1 MEESGVRP
9 ISRLEY
15 GRCAAAALLAALPPC
30 ARAQAGDQTRL
41 QGVVVTATRTAR
53 PAFDVPA
60 SIDAVRIAADG
71 NQLGV
76 NLSDYLGGVPGLVMR
91 DRQDYA
97 QDQQLSVRG
106 FGARAQFG
114 IVGVRLYLDGI
125 PATQPDGQGQ
135 ASHFNLDSA
144 DRIEVLRGPFS
155 ALYGNA
161 SGGVVQ
167 VFTADGQGPAVVQAD
182 ALGGSYGE
190 WRTGLNARG
199 ATGGIGYNLD
209 YSHFQT
215 DGYRAHS
222 RALRDSG
229 NAKLDFRPFSGN
241 RLSVVANI
249 FSSPES
255 LDPMGLSFDQFHAD
269 PRQAAPSA
277 LKFNTRKSLEQS
289 QGGVIDEQ
297 ALGEGQSLR
306 LMAYYGHRIVKQ
318 FQSIP
323 ESAQSPSST
332 SPGGVIDL
340 HNNYGGGDGRWTARW
355 QPFGRPLTVVAG
367 LSYDA
372 LDSHRRGYNNF
383 TAPGVDGVQGDLRR
397 DENNDLHD
405 FDQYLQLDWELSE
418 RWSTLLGVRH
428 SEVHFN
434 SVDHY
439 IIPPSANSKGN
450 PNDSGQNTFYAT
462 TPAAALMYKASE
474 RLRLYASYGE
484 GFDTPT
490 FDNLSYRPDG
500 QPGLNFALVPAR
512 TGNGELGAKWKQGAA
527 GEFRLALFR
536 SITRN
541 EIGVA
546 GSQGGRSTYQN
557 VGRTRRQGVEAEY
570 DAWLGGNWHW
580 QLAYTYLD
588 AIYRQ
593 SFKTCTATPCNPA
606 TGAGTSPVPAGNRL
620 PAVPE
625 SQAYS
630 ALRWGAER
638 GWNAA
643 LEASYLSPVQVNDL
657 NGSFQ
662 TPNGTINGSAAPAY
676 GLLGINGAYIWDLPH
691 WRVQAFARVDNLLDT
706 NDVGAVVINDGNGLY
721 YQPGAGRSAF
731 AGIRLSWKQ

>member
-1 MEESGVRP
+1 MRSVPGLERGMRAAGV
-9 ISRLEY
+9 
-15 GRCAAAALLAALPPC
+15 LLATLPLCAL
-30 ARAQAGDQTRL
+30 GQTRL
-41 QGVVVTATRTAR
+41 QGVVVSATRTAK
-53 PAFDVPA
+53 PAFEVPA
-60 SIDAVRIAADG
+60 SVDAVQVDADG

-144 DRIEVLRGPFS
+144 DHIEVLRGPFS

-167 VFTADGQGPAVVQAD
+167 VFTADGQEPAVVQAD

-199 ATGGIGYNLD
+199 ALDGVGYNLD

-222 RALRDSG
+222 SALRDSG

-241 RLSVVANI
+241 KLSVVANT

-269 PRQAAPSA
+269 PRQAAASA

-297 ALGEGQSLR
+297 SLGDGQSLR
-306 LMAYYGHRIVKQ
+306 FMAYYGHRIVKQ

-323 ESAQSPSST
+323 EAAQASPT

-340 HNNYGGGDGRWTARW
+340 HNSYGGGDARWTAHW
-355 QPFGRPLTVVAG
+355 QPLDRPLTLVAG

-372 LDSHRRGYNNF
+372 LDSHRRGYKNF
-383 TAPGVDGVQGDLRR
+383 ITAGVDGVQGDLRR

-405 FDQYLQLDWELSE
+405 FDQYLQLDWDLSE

-439 IIPPSANSKGN
+439 IVPPPAGQTTGGN
-450 PNDSGQNTFYAT
+450 PDDSGQNTFYVT
-462 TPAAALMYKASE
+462 TPVAALMYKASE
-474 RLRLYASYGE
+474 RLHLYASYGK

-512 TGNGELGAKWKQGAA
+512 TGNGELGAKWKQGEA

-546 GSQGGRSTYQN
+546 SSQGGRSTYQN

-570 DAWLGGNWHW
+570 DAWLGGSWRW
-580 QLAYTYLD
+580 QAAYTYLD
-588 AIYRQ
+588 ATYRQ
-593 SFKTCTATPCNPA
+593 PFSTCTATPCSPA
-606 TGAGTSPVPAGNRL
+606 TNSGTSPVPAGNRL
-620 PAVPE
+620 PAIPQ
-625 SQAYS
+625 SQAYT
-630 ALRWGAER
+630 ALRWGAAT

-643 LEASYLSPVQVNDL
+643 LEAIYLSPVQVNDL
-657 NGSFQ
+657 NGPV
-662 TPNGTINGSAAPAY
+662 PNTSIPGSAAPAY
-676 GLLGINGAYIWDLPH
+676 GLLGVNGAYIWDLPH

-706 NDVGAVVINDGNGLY
+706 DYVGAVVINDGNGLY

-731 AGIRLSWKQ
+731 AGVRLSWKQ

>member
-1 MEESGVRP
+1 MGAASRRGIGTCVLCAGVALSPLHALAQSGGATDLGP
-9 ISRLEY
+9 
-15 GRCAAAALLAALPPC
+15 
-30 ARAQAGDQTRL
+30 
-41 QGVVVTATRTAR
+41 VVVTATRTAR
-53 PAFDVPA
+53 PSFDIPA
-60 SIDAVRIAADG
+60 SIDSVRIDANG
-71 NQLGV
+71 NQPGV

-135 ASHFNLDSA
+135 ASHFNLGSA

-182 ALGGSYGE
+182 AMGGSYGE
-190 WRTGLNARG
+190 WRTSLNARG
-199 ATGGIGYNLD
+199 ALDGIGYNLD

-215 DGYRAHS
+215 DGYRGHS
-222 RALRDSG
+222 GALRDSG
-229 NAKLDFRPFSGN
+229 NAKLNFTPFAGN

-255 LDPMGLSFDQFHAD
+255 LDPMGLTPDQFRAN
-269 PRQAAPSA
+269 PRQAATSA

-289 QGGVIDEQ
+289 QGGIIDEQ
-297 ALGEGQSLR
+297 TLGDDQSLR
-306 LMAYYGHRIVKQ
+306 FMAYYGHRIVKQ

-323 ESAQSPSST
+323 VSAQDPKKNPG

-340 HNNYGGGDGRWTARW
+340 HNNYGGADGRWTAHW
-355 QPFGRPLTVVAG
+355 HLLDQPLTLVAG

-372 LDSHRRGYNNF
+372 LDSHRRGYNNYTGT
-383 TAPGVDGVQGDLRR
+383 TANPTDGVQGDLRR

-405 FDQYLQLDWELSE
+405 FDQYLQLDWDLSE

-439 IIPPSANSKGN
+439 IKTGN
-450 PNDSGQNTFYAT
+450 PDDSGQNTFYAT
-462 TPAAALMYKASE
+462 TPAAALMFKATD
-474 RLRLYASYGE
+474 RLHLYASYGE

-490 FDNLSYRPDG
+490 FDNLAYRPDG
-500 QPGLNFALVPAR
+500 GSGLNFALVPAR
-512 TGNGELGAKWKQGAA
+512 TGTGELGAKWKL
-527 GEFRLALFR
+527 GEGSIARVSLFR

-557 VGRTRRQGVEAEY
+557 VGRSRRQGVEAEY
-570 DAWLGGNWHW
+570 EAWLGGNWHW

-593 SFKTCTATPCNPA
+593 PFKTCTATPCNPA

-625 SQAYS
+625 SQAYT

-643 LEASYLSPVQVNDL
+643 LEATYLSPVQVNDL
-657 NGSFQ
+657 NRSFQ
-662 TPNGTINGSAAPAY
+662 TPSGTTINGSAAPAY
-676 GLLGINGAYIWDLPH
+676 GVMGVNGAYIWDLPH
-691 WRVQAFARVDNLLDT
+691 WRVQVFARVDNLLDT
-706 NDVGAVVINDGNGLY
+706 NYVGAVVINDGNGLY
-721 YQPGAGRSAF
+721 YQPGTGRSVF
-731 AGIRLSWKQ
+731 GGVRLSWKE

>member
-1 MEESGVRP
+1 VGAA
-9 ISRLEY
+9 IRLDRRA
-15 GRCAAAALLAALPPC
+15 GALCALLLTVPLQAL
-30 ARAQAGDQTRL
+30 AQDGSTELGQ
-41 QGVVVTATRTAR
+41 VVVTATRTGK

-60 SIDAVRIAADG
+60 SIDAVAVDPDG

-76 NLSDYLGGVPGLVMR
+76 NLSEFLGGVPGLVIR

-144 DRIEVLRGPFS
+144 ERIEVLRGPFS

-167 VFTADGQGPAVVQAD
+167 MFTAPGSGPAQVQAD
-182 ALGGSYGE
+182 AMGGAYGE
-190 WRTGLNARG
+190 WRTGLEARG
-199 ATGGIGYNLD
+199 ALGRVGYNVD
-209 YSHFQT
+209 YSHFHT

-229 NAKLDFRPFSGN
+229 NARLDFAPLAGN
-241 RLSVVANI
+241 KLTVVANT

-255 LDPMGLSFDQFHAD
+255 LDPMGLTPGQFRAD
-269 PRQAAPSA
+269 PRQAVASA
-277 LKFNTRKSLEQS
+277 YKFNTRKSLEQA

-297 ALGEGQSLR
+297 ALGGGQSLR
-306 LMAYYGHRIVKQ
+306 FMAYYGHRIVKQ

-323 ESAQSPSST
+323 EATQGSPT

-340 HNNYGGGDGRWTARW
+340 HNSYGGADGRWTAHW
-355 QPFGRPLTVVAG
+355 QLFGQPLNLVAG

-372 LDSHRRGYNNF
+372 LDSHRRGYNDF
-383 TAPGVDGVQGDLRR
+383 SAPGVDGVQGALRR

-405 FDQYLQLDWELSE
+405 FDQYLQLDWDLSP
-418 RWSTLLGVRH
+418 RWSSVLGVRH

-434 SVDHY
+434 SIDHY
-439 IIPPSANSKGN
+439 IAAGN
-450 PNDSGQNTFYAT
+450 PDDSGQNTFYAT
-462 TPAAALMYKASE
+462 TPAAALMFKATPG
-474 RLRLYASYGE
+474 LHLYASYGE

-490 FDNLSYRPDG
+490 FDNLAYRPDG

-512 TGNGELGAKWKQGAA
+512 TGTGELGAKWKLGQASSA
-527 GEFRLALFR
+527 RLAVFR

-541 EIGVA
+541 EIAVA
-546 GSQGGRSTYQN
+546 SSSGGRSTYQN
-557 VGRTRRQGVEAEY
+557 VGRSRRQGVEAEY
-570 DAWLGGNWHW
+570 EAALGGRWRW

-588 AIYRQ
+588 AVYRQ
-593 SFKTCTATPCNPA
+593 AFLSCTGTPCKPAIAPGTMPCAQDGTPLNPPLPA
-606 TGAGTSPVPAGNRL
+606 NTACVPADNRI

-625 SQAYS
+625 SQLYT
-630 ALRWGAER
+630 ALRWGGET

-643 LEASYLSPVQVNDL
+643 LEGSYLSAVGVNDL
-657 NGSFQ
+657 NSL
-662 TPNGTINGSAAPAY
+662 NAPAY
-676 GLLGINGAYIWDLPH
+676 GLLGINGAYIMDLPH
-691 WRVQAFARVDNLLDT
+691 WRVQVFARADNLLDT
-706 NDVGAVVINDGNGLY
+706 RYVGAVVINDGNQQY
-721 YQPGAGRSAF
+721 YQPGAGRAAF
-731 AGIRLSWKQ
+731 AGVRLGWKQ

>member
-1 MEESGVRP
+1 VRV
-9 ISRLEY
+9 
-15 GRCAAAALLAALPPC
+15 GCVLLAALPLC
-30 ARAQAGDQTRL
+30 ALGQTRL
-41 QGVVVTATRTAR
+41 QGVVVSATRTAR
-53 PAFDVPA
+53 PAFEVPA
-60 SIDAVRIAADG
+60 SVDAVRIDADG

-144 DRIEVLRGPFS
+144 ERIEVLRGPFS

-167 VFTADGQGPAVVQAD
+167 VFTAAGEGPAQVQAD
-182 ALGGSYGE
+182 AVGGSYGE
-190 WRTGLNARG
+190 WRTALNVRGGLEG
-199 ATGGIGYNLD
+199 FGYNLD

-215 DGYRAHS
+215 DGYRSHS
-222 RALRDSG
+222 SASRDSG
-229 NAKLDFRPFSGN
+229 NARLDFRPFAGN
-241 RLSVVANI
+241 RLSVVANT
-249 FSSPES
+249 FSSPEA
-255 LDPMGLSFDQFHAD
+255 LDPMGLSIGQFRAD
-269 PRQAAPSA
+269 PRQAAASA
-277 LKFNTRKSLEQS
+277 LRFNTRKSLEQS

-297 ALGEGQSLR
+297 SLGEGQSLR
-306 LMAYYGHRIVKQ
+306 FMAYYGRRIVKQ

-323 ESAQSPSST
+323 ESAQAAPT

-340 HNNYGGGDGRWTARW
+340 HNGYGGGDARWTAHW
-355 QPFGRPLTVVAG
+355 QPFGRPLTLVAG

-383 TAPGVDGVQGDLRR
+383 TAPGVDGVQGKLRR

-405 FDQYLQLDWELSE
+405 FDQYLQLDWEWSE
-418 RWSTLLGVRH
+418 RWSTLLGLRH
-428 SEVHFN
+428 SEVHFS

-439 IIPPSANSKGN
+439 VTAGN
-450 PNDSGQNTFYAT
+450 PDDSGQNTFYAT
-462 TPAAALMYKASE
+462 TPVAALMYKASE

-512 TGNGELGAKWKQGAA
+512 TGNGELGAKWKQGES
-527 GEFRLALFR
+527 GSLRLALFR
-536 SITRN
+536 SLTRN
-541 EIGVA
+541 EIVVA
-546 GSQGGRSTYQN
+546 SSMGGRSTYRN
-557 VGRTRRQGVEAEY
+557 AARTRRQGVEAGY
-570 DAWLGGNWHW
+570 DAALGGLW
-580 QLAYTYLD
+580 QWQIAYTYLD
-588 AIYRQ
+588 ATYRQ
-593 SFKTCTATPCNPA
+593 PFGSVTA
-606 TGAGTSPVPAGNRL
+606 GHRL

-625 SQAYS
+625 SQLWS
-630 ALRWGAER
+630 ALRWGGDH

-643 LEASYLSPVQVNDL
+643 LEGSTLSPVPVNDL
-657 NGSFQ
+657 NSG
-662 TPNGTINGSAAPAY
+662 NAPSY
-676 GLLGINGAYIWDLPH
+676 GLLGVNGAYIWDLPH
-691 WRVQAFARVDNLLDT
+691 WRVQAFARVDNLLGT
-706 NDVGAVVINDGNGLY
+706 RYVGAVVINDASQLY